1 MISKEDAESNARLV
15 DALFG
20 SVEEFE
26 DEVAAKD
33 PEVSSHL
40 QLDLDENG

>member
-20 SVEEFE
+20 SVEE
-26 DEVAAKD
+26 AAEALEKD
-33 PEVSSHL
+33 PDVSSHL